1 MAKTSANF
9 LKYRKIVF
17 HSAEVGLVHDAMTFE
32 AATSGGAAGYSRRL
46 NVEVTPEMIT
56 AGVEALMEAD
66 VALRPQT
73 LVSRVY
79 LAMARVLRSSSTQAI

>member
-1 MAKTSANF
+1 LGGNSPN
-9 LKYRKIVF
+9 L
-17 HSAEVGLVHDAMTFE
+17 E
-32 AATSGGAAGYSRRL
+32 ATASSGGDEYSRRL
-46 NVEVTPEMIT
+46 SVEITPEMVR

-79 LAMARVLRSSSTQAI
+79 PAMARVPRSSSTKATSLEE